1 MSGLFDNPVSVIIIA
16 FIAIAFI
23 RAFIYQWNVRRNGY
37 EAEAVV
43 DYISLETRSDSDGLT
58 TYKSY
63 HVSYQDR
70 NGFRREGIIAN
81 PIVFPLEEGEIIIIR
96 YVEDTPESP
105 VYIRKA

>member
-70 NGFRREGIIAN
+70 KGFRREGIIAN

-96 YVEDTPESP
+96 
-105 VYIRKA
+105 